1 MNKLITIIENLYTS
15 AKTAEKEYSD
25 ELQDFHFR
33 LLDVNGKLSQTV
45 SHISHLETKCSNI
58 TKENEELKEMV
69 IRLKD
74 EIANLRKVSIYTN
87 LNKQIM
93 EKDNYIA
100 ILEKQ
105 MNIRQAREAKLVE
118 KEVVSTINDTS
129 SNIEENTEE
138 PDEVEEVEEDEDIET
153 DAEDED
159 ENEIEYEIV
168 KIGKKY
174 YYVSNEE
181 PSMVYEVVK
190 GTNDIGGQL
199 GEYDKENNKII
210 R

>member
-1 MNKLITIIENLYTS
+1 MNNLITIIENLYTS